1 MKLMEGKKGL
11 IMGLANDKSIAWGIA
26 KTLSD
31 HGATIAISYQG
42 EALKKRVEPLAETLN
57 STYLYECDVSKE
69 ESVQNLAKII
79 EADLGQIDFIVH
91 SIAFADKNELRGYYY
106 DTSRNNFLNS
116 LDISCYS
123 LISVVKNFVHIL
135 NKNASI
141 LTMTYDGA
149 NKVVPNYN
157 VMGIAKAA
165 LEASVKYLANDL
177 GPQSVRINAISA
189 GPIKT
194 LAASGIGDFKKM
206 LSYVEQLSPMRQNVD
221 IWQVGNSAL
230 YLLSHLSSGTTG
242 EIHYVDSGANIM
254 AFSSKETNE

>member
-91 SIAFADKNELRGYYY
+91 SIAFADKNELRGY
-106 DTSRNNFLNS
+106 
-116 LDISCYS
+116 
-123 LISVVKNFVHIL
+123 
-135 NKNASI
+135 
-141 LTMTYDGA
+141 
-149 NKVVPNYN
+149 
-157 VMGIAKAA
+157 
-165 LEASVKYLANDL
+165 
-177 GPQSVRINAISA
+177 
-189 GPIKT
+189 
-194 LAASGIGDFKKM
+194 
-206 LSYVEQLSPMRQNVD
+206 
-221 IWQVGNSAL
+221 
-230 YLLSHLSSGTTG
+230 
-242 EIHYVDSGANIM
+242 
-254 AFSSKETNE
+254 KEFRK